1 MSGEA
6 PKILQFTASHKNK
19 VGSKVAKLANDYNQW
34 HSDRQGK
41 GTFNLYD
48 IMQTIVNTICKT

>member
-1 MSGEA
+1 MSSGA
-6 PKILQFTASHKNK
+6 HKILHFTAWHKNK
-19 VGSKVAKLANDYNQW
+19 VGSKVAKLANDYNQL

-48 IMQTIVNTICKT
+48 IMQTIVNIICKT